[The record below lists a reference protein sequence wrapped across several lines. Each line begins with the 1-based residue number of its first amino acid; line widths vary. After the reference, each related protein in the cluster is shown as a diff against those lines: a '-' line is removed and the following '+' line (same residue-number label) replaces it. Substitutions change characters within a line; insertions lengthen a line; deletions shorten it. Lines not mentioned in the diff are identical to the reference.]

1 MLLKILTES
10 ILIPKSY
17 LFSISIQLLV
27 LEHIWKILGKK
38 KLGVKFAY
46 SVEINLWTMPS
57 SVSFRFLL
65 VKWIYSAAFLP
76 KLVFIQE
83 QTQFYFSHISKF
95 PRIGEKSA
103 LNPSKH

>member
-10 ILIPKSY
+10 ILIPESS

-27 LEHIWKILGKK
+27 LEQIWKILGKK

-65 VKWIYSAAFLP
+65 VKWIYGAAFSQSLYLF
-76 KLVFIQE
+76 KNKHNSIFL
-83 QTQFYFSHISKF
+83 ISANSLGLK
-95 PRIGEKSA
+95 KN
-103 LNPSKH
+103 LH